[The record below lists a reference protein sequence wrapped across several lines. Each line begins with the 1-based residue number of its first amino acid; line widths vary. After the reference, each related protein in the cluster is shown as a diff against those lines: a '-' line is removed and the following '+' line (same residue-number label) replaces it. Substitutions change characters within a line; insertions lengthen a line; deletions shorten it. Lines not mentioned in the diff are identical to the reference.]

1 MSPVRLTEFD
11 SRYLGSK
18 PSECRALLKRLA
30 KGLVQ
35 FINDRRPT
43 QVVVKLAEFRIA
55 LDYSPEEIWKFM
67 FDLKNVPKW
76 DPGVVEARLTNEPPL
91 ERVGATIQ
99 TLGQGG
105 KDRGTVRVADFE
117 MYRKL
122 VLVFVE
128 PQNEKGKVKDAKL
141 TYVFEPMDKQTILT
155 RVVEAEPVGFWR
167 LLSPLISR
175 AVEKDGQ
182 QEAANIR
189 SLFPT
194 KRLT

>member
-1 MSPVRLTEFD
+1 M
-11 SRYLGSK
+11 
-18 PSECRALLKRLA
+18 
-30 KGLVQ
+30 
-35 FINDRRPT
+35 
-43 QVVVKLAEFRIA
+43 KLAEFRIT

-76 DPGVVEARLTNEPPL
+76 DPGVFEARLMNEPPL

-117 MYRKL
+117 MYRRL
-122 VLVFVE
+122 VLAFIQ

-141 TYVFEPMDKQTILT
+141 TYIFEPVDNRTILT
-155 RVVEAEPVGFWR
+155 RVVEAEPVGFWK
-167 LLSPLISR
+167 LLRPFISR
-175 AVEKDGQ
+175 VVEKDGR
-182 QEAANIR
+182 QEAANIK
-189 SLFPT
+189 SLFPD